1 MATEYQ
7 EKSIKHIDYCYSF
20 YFSNIFRPFS
30 VSIYFCFGCFGL
42 SGYFMETNPSSNA
55 GVKYLYKKFTLSF
68 NIKKDMISLTEYSPS
83 FNIPTSFNT
92 CWIAIYQLQINHITV
107 ISKDYRQRVNS
118 PPPMICSTL
127 TQNRAGKENPCY
139 TQIRLQKILIL
150 EIKELHRE

>member
-1 MATEYQ
+1 MTEHQ

-83 FNIPTSFNT
+83 FNIPTSSNT
-92 CWIAIYQLQINHITV
+92 CWVLVGYDFSRYSFPLSHYLNIV
-107 ISKDYRQRVNS
+107 ILLNS
-118 PPPMICSTL
+118 AT
-127 TQNRAGKENPCY
+127 K
-139 TQIRLQKILIL
+139 
-150 EIKELHRE
+150 

>member
-1 MATEYQ
+1 MTEHQ

-68 NIKKDMISLTEYSPS
+68 NIKKRHDFSNRILSILQYSDK
-83 FNIPTSFNT
+83 FQYLLGT
-92 CWIAIYQLQINHITV
+92 CWVLVGLLFTNCRLTPSRLY
-107 ISKDYRQRVNS
+107 
-118 PPPMICSTL
+118 TL
-127 TQNRAGKENPCY
+127 FS
-139 TQIRLQKILIL
+139 
-150 EIKELHRE
+150 

>member
-1 MATEYQ
+1 MVTEHQ

-83 FNIPTSFNT
+83 FNIPTSSNT
-92 CWIAIYQLQINHITV
+92 CWVLVGYLLGTCWVLVGLLFTNCRLTPLRLYLKITGKSKLSATYDLLYINPKPH
-107 ISKDYRQRVNS
+107 
-118 PPPMICSTL
+118 
-127 TQNRAGKENPCY
+127 GK
-139 TQIRLQKILIL
+139 R
-150 EIKELHRE
+150 

>member
-1 MATEYQ
+1 MVTEHQ

-83 FNIPTSFNT
+83 FNIPTSSNT
-92 CWIAIYQLQINHITV
+92 CWVLVGLLFTNCRLNPLRLYLKITGKSKLSATYDLLYINPKPH
-107 ISKDYRQRVNS
+107 
-118 PPPMICSTL
+118 
-127 TQNRAGKENPCY
+127 GK
-139 TQIRLQKILIL
+139 R
-150 EIKELHRE
+150 

>member
-1 MATEYQ
+1 MVTEHQ

-68 NIKKDMISLTEYSPS
+68 NIKKDIMSLTEYSPS
-83 FNIPTSFNT
+83 FNIPTSSNTCWGLVGYLLGT
-92 CWIAIYQLQINHITV
+92 CWIAIYQL
-107 ISKDYRQRVNS
+107 
-118 PPPMICSTL
+118 
-127 TQNRAGKENPCY
+127 
-139 TQIRLQKILIL
+139 
-150 EIKELHRE
+150 

>member
-1 MATEYQ
+1 MVTEHQ

-68 NIKKDMISLTEYSPS
+68 NIKKDMISLTEYSPF
-83 FNIPTSFNT
+83 FNIPTSSNT
-92 CWIAIYQLQINHITV
+92 CWVLVGLLFTNCRLTPLRLYLKITGKSKLSATYDLLYINPKPH
-107 ISKDYRQRVNS
+107 
-118 PPPMICSTL
+118 
-127 TQNRAGKENPCY
+127 GK
-139 TQIRLQKILIL
+139 R
-150 EIKELHRE
+150 

>member
-1 MATEYQ
+1 MFFSFHCYITLYSYTFDFGCEITIQVCQMVTEHQ
-7 EKSIKHIDYCYSF
+7 EKSIKRIDYCYSF

-83 FNIPTSFNT
+83 FNIPTSSNT
-92 CWIAIYQLQINHITV
+92 CWVLVGYLLDCYLPTV
-107 ISKDYRQRVNS
+107 
-118 PPPMICSTL
+118 
-127 TQNRAGKENPCY
+127 G
-139 TQIRLQKILIL
+139 
-150 EIKELHRE
+150 

>member
-1 MATEYQ
+1 MVTEHQ

-83 FNIPTSFNT
+83 FNIPTSSNT
-92 CWIAIYQLQINHITV
+92 CWVLVGYLLDCYLPTV
-107 ISKDYRQRVNS
+107 GQHHHSYI
-118 PPPMICSTL
+118 
-127 TQNRAGKENPCY
+127 
-139 TQIRLQKILIL
+139 
-150 EIKELHRE
+150 

>member
-1 MATEYQ
+1 MSNGDRTSR
-7 EKSIKHIDYCYSF
+7 KSIKHIDYCYSF

-83 FNIPTSFNT
+83 FNIPTSSNTCWVLVGYLLVT
-92 CWIAIYQLQINHITV
+92 CWIAIYQL
-107 ISKDYRQRVNS
+107 
-118 PPPMICSTL
+118 
-127 TQNRAGKENPCY
+127 
-139 TQIRLQKILIL
+139 
-150 EIKELHRE
+150 

>member
-1 MATEYQ
+1 MVTEHQ
-7 EKSIKHIDYCYSF
+7 EKSIKHIDYYYSF

-83 FNIPTSFNT
+83 FNIPTSSNT
-92 CWIAIYQLQINHITV
+92 CWVLVGYLLGTCWVLVGYLLDCYLPTV
-107 ISKDYRQRVNS
+107 D
-118 PPPMICSTL
+118 
-127 TQNRAGKENPCY
+127 
-139 TQIRLQKILIL
+139 
-150 EIKELHRE
+150 

>member
-1 MATEYQ
+1 MVTEVQ
-7 EKSIKHIDYCYSF
+7 EKSIKYIDYCYSF

-83 FNIPTSFNT
+83 FNIPTSSNT
-92 CWIAIYQLQINHITV
+92 CWVLVGYLLDCYLPTV
-107 ISKDYRQRVNS
+107 
-118 PPPMICSTL
+118 
-127 TQNRAGKENPCY
+127 G
-139 TQIRLQKILIL
+139 
-150 EIKELHRE
+150 